1 MLPYNHNQLT
11 TQDIAA
17 MLGLSHSH
25 VRDKIVKDPDFPDP
39 VIALSRKTKRWRRDA
54 VWDFVKRKSAANLN
68 RRR

>member
-11 TQDIAA
+11 TQDIAT
-17 MLGLSHSH
+17 MLGLSHSR

-39 VIALSRKTKRWRRDA
+39 VIALSRKTRRWSRDA
-54 VWDFVKRKSAANLN
+54 VLDYIKKKSTAFNN